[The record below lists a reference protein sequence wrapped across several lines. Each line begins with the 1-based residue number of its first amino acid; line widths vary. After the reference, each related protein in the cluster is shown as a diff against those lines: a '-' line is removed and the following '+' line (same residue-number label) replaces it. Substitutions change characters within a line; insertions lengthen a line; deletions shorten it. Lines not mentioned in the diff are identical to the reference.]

1 MAQTA
6 VKWLI
11 SEIQRYND
19 SGYEFHPKYNEE
31 IIEQT
36 KEMERLQIINAYDL
50 GSLSEMQY
58 PNPETIV
65 ENGEQYYIETFK
77 SE

>member
-6 VKWLI
+6 VTWLLDNLI
-11 SEIQRYND
+11 SEPYSEADFEHNK
-19 SGYEFHPKYNEE
+19 ECWNKAE
-31 IIEQT
+31 
-36 KEMERLQIINAYDL
+36 EMEKQQIINAYDL
-50 GSLSEMQY
+50 GSLSDMQY

-65 ENGEQYYIETFK
+65 ENGEQYYNETFK